1 MTLFWAHEGEVVA
14 CGYRTAKRSLVN
26 FVVINTS
33 DWSTKTIEVS
43 FNGRPDLFTTG
54 SDVIMH
60 IYICTK
66 GGDQD
71 SRRIVVERVAH
82 MR

>member
-1 MTLFWAHEGEVVA
+1 MKLFWAHKGEVIA
-14 CGYRTAKRSLVN
+14 CKKRGLVN

-33 DWSTKTIEVS
+33 DWSTKTIAVPL
-43 FNGRPDLFTTG
+43 NGSLVPFTTQ

-60 IYICTK
+60 IYSCYQ
-66 GGDQD
+66 GRCNP
-71 SRRIVVERVAH
+71 SRKIVVERIAH